1 MKRVAVAAVLAL
13 TVVLFQFAA
22 LACDKPCGDNCPFK
36 SGKAKITYLEN
47 ADGSFF
53 VTIDIT
59 GTPEEIKAAQDK
71 IAGMID
77 SCSKGTCGCD
87 DTQKAG
93 CPWSVPG
100 LKFDVKKVDKGLTV
114 DVTGGCPGKRGM
126 FKARLESKI
135 TGKPVEA
142 PAGGCGG
149 CPGKVEGEGKHEG
162 CGHNK

>member
-1 MKRVAVAAVLAL
+1 MRRVAVAAVLVL
-13 TVVLFQFAA
+13 SVVLFQLSA
-22 LACDKPCGDNCPFK
+22 LASDKPCGDNCPFK
-36 SGKAKITYLEN
+36 EGKAKITYLEN

-59 GTPEEIKAAQDK
+59 GKPEEIKAAQDK

-77 SCSKGTCGCD
+77 SCAKDTCGCGD
-87 DTQKAG
+87 EHKAN

-100 LKFDVKKVDKGLTV
+100 LRFDVKKVDKGLTV

-126 FKARLESKI
+126 FKARLDAMI

-149 CPGKVEGEGKHEG
+149 CPGKAKEEGKHEG